1 MNSTA
6 TGNNPIAS
14 ELYKQFKMIDD
25 NYSDLQKACTNESQ
39 LEQLKKNHDIAFHN
53 YNVAINKDFDS
64 NDKEVAEL
72 QDQLEKESQ
81 KLSDALADIK
91 SIPQTINTIAS
102 AVSLGASLIS

>member
-6 TGNNPIAS
+6 TGNNPIVS
-14 ELYKQFKMIDD
+14 ELYKQFKMIEDK
-25 NYSDLQKACTNESQ
+25 YSDLQTACTNKSQ
-39 LEQLKKNHDIAFHN
+39 LEQLKKTYDIASHN

-64 NDKEVAEL
+64 NDKKVAEL

-91 SIPQTINTIAS
+91 SITQTINTIAS
-102 AVSLGASLIS
+102 AVSFGASLIS